1 MEFVTTVVVLGLL
14 MQVFDFSP
22 TLSEQEGY
30 SPFKWKRGFSKDYL
44 KDTVLSACGMGGQD
58 SYCPARNLLNNRNLR
73 DNLVC

>member
-30 SPFKWKRGFSKDYL
+30 SPFK
-44 KDTVLSACGMGGQD
+44 
-58 SYCPARNLLNNRNLR
+58 
-73 DNLVC
+73 